1 MPTFTE
7 KLNALYTYFEP
18 IISILDFVCVAI
30 ILWGFLMG
38 FLRFIYIEF
47 FHRDGKFVQY
57 QELRRSVGI
66 YIILGLEF
74 MIVADLIE
82 TIKGPRTYDSFIFL
96 GSIVAIR
103 TVISFFLGRE
113 MKEAEEEEK
122 EFSPGLNGFNFTKA
136 PAEEKKPAK
145 KA

>member
-1 MPTFTE
+1 MTFTE
-7 KLNALYTYFEP
+7 KLNGLYDYLDP
-18 IISILDFVCVAI
+18 LVSILDFASVTI
-30 ILWGFLMG
+30 ILWGFFMG

-47 FHRDGKFVQY
+47 FHREGKFIQY

-74 MIVADLIE
+74 MIVADLME
-82 TIKGPRTYDSFIFL
+82 TIKGPRTHDTFIFL

-103 TVISFFLGRE
+103 TVISYFLGKE

-122 EFSPGLNGFNFTKA
+122 EFSPGLKGLNFTKA
-136 PAEEKKPAK
+136 PVDEKKPAK